1 MSRRRR
7 PSVPKPD
14 RGPSVGARSRPSPA
28 WTSEKGES
36 NMNEQ
41 QNGQQLLQS
50 HDEHNSRTT
59 AYWPANRSE
68 DVLDQTIGEALREAA
83 LRHGPRTALIDGT
96 LEQGRRQWSFND
108 LLETAEWAR
117 ARF

>member
-1 MSRRRR
+1 
-7 PSVPKPD
+7 
-14 RGPSVGARSRPSPA
+14 
-28 WTSEKGES
+28 
-36 NMNEQ
+36 MNEQ

-59 AYWPANRSE
+59 AYRPANRSE

-96 LEQGRRQWSFND
+96 LEQGRRMELQRSSRNRRVGGALASD
-108 LLETAEWAR
+108 PLHSRR
-117 ARF
+117 AGGCMGRQLA